1 MPTPDDLV
9 SAIDS
14 LGTTQWSSTTYRH
27 ASPDRDPLS
36 GEGARKS
43 GGRWNPSALFPTLY
57 LADSVETSVAEFE
70 RMAAMQGLSP
80 EDFLPRDLHEI
91 ECRNLDVLDIRDN
104 RALESLGLTDAD
116 ISSADWDRCQAV
128 GEAAHFLGFHAV
140 IAPSAASRR
149 GYTIAVFDDIVP
161 SGAIVHISTRQLHMG

>member
-1 MPTPDDLV
+1 M
-9 SAIDS
+9 
-14 LGTTQWSSTTYRH
+14 WST
-27 ASPDRDPLS
+27 
-36 GEGARKS
+36 K
-43 GGRWNPSALFPTLY
+43 
-57 LADSVETSVAEFE
+57 FE

-91 ECRNLDVLDIRDN
+91 ECRNLNVLDIRDD

-149 GYTIAVFDDIVP
+149 GFTIAVFDDIAL
-161 SGAIVHISTRQLHMG
+161 SGAVVHINTRRLHLD